1 MDRRFVFCYKFLQ
14 KNDNYFQFLQFNKK
28 YDKLIKKRSAKT
40 NYGLGESLHMMF
52 VAIVESE
59 KLFADYLSSLLYSW
73 VQKRNSP
80 SLLRI
85 HIFSSGEEF
94 LESELNDYRVI
105 FMAVKLAGN
114 LDGIETARCV
124 KKMGYSTPVVITT
137 LYEEYVFEG
146 YQVDALDYLIKPVSP
161 ERLEACM
168 ERIMEQDAAGVYTI
182 ITATSMQ
189 KIPYRDIMYFQSFN
203 QYVEIHMA
211 DGYHKQL
218 IALSKLVR
226 TLPLQFC
233 RCHRTMIVNMNYVKR
248 ISGMEVEMQNGKCFP
263 ISASY
268 LNEMKECFLKRL
280 L

>member
-1 MDRRFVFCYKFLQ
+1 
-14 KNDNYFQFLQFNKK
+14 
-28 YDKLIKKRSAKT
+28 
-40 NYGLGESLHMMF
+40 MMF

-203 QYVEIHMA
+203 HYVEIHMA